1 MRICV
6 VSGTFHPEAGGP
18 PTFLFQLLP
27 ELVLRGHQVH
37 VVAFGQPAAQP
48 TYPYAVQRVSRALP
62 IPLRLL
68 VFTAAV
74 WRAGRSAD
82 VFFVSD
88 YGLPVALVN
97 AMLRRP
103 VLLKNVGDFAW
114 EFCTRHKWIAAGQ
127 TIDEF
132 QLAAHPWR
140 VRFLRALQRWYVG
153 AATRVVA
160 PSKYSAR
167 LVAGWGVAAHKLSV
181 IYNALHPAPAPMAR
195 AAARAALGATGP
207 LVLAVARLTPWKGID
222 TILRAM
228 VGLQQA
234 VAGVELVVVGAG
246 PEQAALQAQAQA
258 LGVPARFAGA
268 QPAAAVQMY
277 MRAADVFVLCST
289 YEGLPHTVLEAMQA
303 GTPVVVS
310 DAGGNPEVVTD
321 GSTGRIVP
329 AGDWQTLATVLAQ
342 LLNDAPAAQALAA
355 AATRSLT
362 RFAWPA
368 LVDAY
373 EAALLALLPG
383 KTAAQ

>member
-234 VAGVELVVVGAG
+234 VAGVEFVVVGAG
-246 PEQAALQAQAQA
+246 PEQATLQAQAQV

-368 LVDAY
+368 IS
-373 EAALLALLPG
+373 
-383 KTAAQ
+383 

>member
-1 MRICV
+1 M
-6 VSGTFHPEAGGP
+6 
-18 PTFLFQLLP
+18 
-27 ELVLRGHQVH
+27 
-37 VVAFGQPAAQP
+37 
-48 TYPYAVQRVSRALP
+48 
-62 IPLRLL
+62 
-68 VFTAAV
+68 
-74 WRAGRSAD
+74 
-82 VFFVSD
+82 
-88 YGLPVALVN
+88 
-97 AMLRRP
+97 
-103 VLLKNVGDFAW
+103 
-114 EFCTRHKWIAAGQ
+114 
-127 TIDEF
+127 
-132 QLAAHPWR
+132 
-140 VRFLRALQRWYVG
+140 
-153 AATRVVA
+153 
-160 PSKYSAR
+160 
-167 LVAGWGVAAHKLSV
+167 
-181 IYNALHPAPAPMAR
+181 
-195 AAARAALGATGP
+195 
-207 LVLAVARLTPWKGID
+207 LAVARLTPWKGID

-234 VAGVELVVVGAG
+234 VAGVEFVVVGAG

-373 EAALLALLPG
+373 EGALLALLPG